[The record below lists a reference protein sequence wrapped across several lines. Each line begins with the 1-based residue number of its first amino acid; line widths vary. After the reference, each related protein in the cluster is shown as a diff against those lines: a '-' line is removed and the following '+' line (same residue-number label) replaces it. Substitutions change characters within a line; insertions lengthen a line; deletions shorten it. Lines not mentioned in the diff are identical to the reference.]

1 MGDRALKQFGGYWHN
16 DCVIS
21 YRKYREALRGTRTA

>member
-16 DCVIS
+16 ACFIT
-21 YRKYREALRGTRTA
+21 YRKHREALRVR